1 MELVGR
7 DPPPWEYLSSRALP
21 GRERLGR
28 HGREGAVTSDGG
40 GAVNTGAKMSSVLFH
55 PGPARLAHFPECC
68 RMQRRNVNIFLPDDN
83 QCVVQWIMVLFSA
96 VGLCSYVANSSYFVN
111 SS

>member
-28 HGREGAVTSDGG
+28 EREGAVTSDGG
-40 GAVNTGAKMSSVLFH
+40 DAVNTGVKTML
-55 PGPARLAHFPECC
+55 LPE
-68 RMQRRNVNIFLPDDN
+68 RRSHDHLLSRDE
-83 QCVVQWIMVLFSA
+83 CHH
-96 VGLCSYVANSSYFVN
+96 
-111 SS
+111 

>member
-28 HGREGAVTSDGG
+28 HDREGAVTSDGG
-40 GAVNTGAKMSSVLFH
+40 GAVNTGVQTIL
-55 PGPARLAHFPECC
+55 LPEC
-68 RMQRRNVNIFLPDDN
+68 RSHDHLLSHDE
-83 QCVVQWIMVLFSA
+83 WHH
-96 VGLCSYVANSSYFVN
+96 
-111 SS
+111 

>member
-28 HGREGAVTSDGG
+28 HDREGAVTSDGG
-40 GAVNTGAKMSSVLFH
+40 DAVNTGVKTTLV
-55 PGPARLAHFPECC
+55 PEH
-68 RMQRRNVNIFLPDDN
+68 RSPDHLLSCDK
-83 QCVVQWIMVLFSA
+83 
-96 VGLCSYVANSSYFVN
+96 YHH
-111 SS
+111 